1 LCGSAFRNKG
11 IQTLLDAIVAFL
23 PNPVE
28 LPPVSGI
35 NPFTEK
41 KEFRRPDRDE
51 DFAALAFKI
60 KSDPYV
66 GKIAYLRVYSG
77 FVKLG
82 EQVLNVNTGRK
93 ERITK
98 LMQVHAS
105 KYQPIETVEAGNICA
120 LVGFKEI
127 RTGDSLASIQ
137 HPILLDM
144 ISFPEPVINMAV
156 EPKTQDDV
164 EKLQAS
170 LVKLT
175 EEDPTFKVRVDEE
188 TGQTIIS
195 GMGELHLEVR
205 LDELRREYN
214 IECNQGK
221 PQVSYKEAFCN
232 TIVHQEI
239 YKHQTGGKG
248 RFADI
253 TFEIGPADDKE
264 MRGLQF
270 VDEIKGGI
278 LPKEY
283 INAVKRGFEMS
294 MMNGV
299 LAGFSV
305 YNMKV
310 VLKSG
315 SFHQIDSDPL
325 AFEIAAKIG
334 FRNAARMMSLTLMEP
349 VMRLEVITPD
359 QYLGEVSSD
368 LNRRR
373 GQIEDVSSKY
383 NAQVL
388 RAKVPLAEMFGYIT
402 QLRSLTQ
409 GRALYTLEFSHYADL
424 PTDLLEQVLYKI
436 KGYIVNDKE
445 EVIAQRI
452 DTGDFGS
459 APSQNSESTISHLY
473 EGDCLKLN
481 YPWDIFTFNH
491 QAIEMDFDMAVK
503 QGHDQK
509 LNSTNTI
516 IGNGKLFVDK
526 SAVVN
531 GAILNTSTGPIF
543 IGKNAEVMEGAN
555 IRGPFALCEG
565 GVVKMGAKIYGATT
579 IGTFSKVGGECNNV
593 VIGNY
598 TNKAHDGFLSNYA
611 D

>member
-1 LCGSAFRNKG
+1 
-11 IQTLLDAIVAFL
+11 
-23 PNPVE
+23 
-28 LPPVSGI
+28 
-35 NPFTEK
+35 
-41 KEFRRPDRDE
+41 
-51 DFAALAFKI
+51 
-60 KSDPYV
+60 
-66 GKIAYLRVYSG
+66 
-77 FVKLG
+77 
-82 EQVLNVNTGRK
+82 
-93 ERITK
+93 
-98 LMQVHAS
+98 
-105 KYQPIETVEAGNICA
+105 
-120 LVGFKEI
+120 
-127 RTGDSLASIQ
+127 
-137 HPILLDM
+137 M

-170 LVKLT
+170 LVKFT

-436 KGYIVNDKE
+436 KGYIV
-445 EVIAQRI
+445 
-452 DTGDFGS
+452 
-459 APSQNSESTISHLY
+459 
-473 EGDCLKLN
+473 
-481 YPWDIFTFNH
+481 
-491 QAIEMDFDMAVK
+491 
-503 QGHDQK
+503 
-509 LNSTNTI
+509 
-516 IGNGKLFVDK
+516 
-526 SAVVN
+526 
-531 GAILNTSTGPIF
+531 
-543 IGKNAEVMEGAN
+543 
-555 IRGPFALCEG
+555 
-565 GVVKMGAKIYGATT
+565 
-579 IGTFSKVGGECNNV
+579 KV
-593 VIGNY
+593 
-598 TNKAHDGFLSNYA
+598 
-611 D
+611 